1 MQVDTFEAVKNNVYS
16 VLGDLAKDL
25 HGPELDLLFSKFEA
39 CTGWPAP
46 DTLKAMDL
54 LKRLAHSDDEA
65 RLFFSQNVPGW
76 LETLC
81 ISDSAFNSSIPLQ
94 LLEEMQRQAGCSFT
108 DKPNQ
113 SSRCLRSCLLVD
125 APFCHSC
132 SVFTSRAPETPAQL
146 F

>member
-65 RLFFSQNVPGW
+65 RPFLSRHPPGG
-76 LETLC
+76 L
-81 ISDSAFNSSIPLQ
+81 
-94 LLEEMQRQAGCSFT
+94 G
-108 DKPNQ
+108 
-113 SSRCLRSCLLVD
+113 
-125 APFCHSC
+125 
-132 SVFTSRAPETPAQL
+132 TPVR
-146 F
+146 

>member
-1 MQVDTFEAVKNNVYS
+1 MRILAAAVWVQVDTFEAVKNNVYS

-65 RLFFSQNVPGW
+65 SFLERHPQVVPVYRGRPVVT
-76 LETLC
+76 E
-81 ISDSAFNSSIPLQ
+81 P
-94 LLEEMQRQAGCSFT
+94 FT
-108 DKPNQ
+108 
-113 SSRCLRSCLLVD
+113 
-125 APFCHSC
+125 
-132 SVFTSRAPETPAQL
+132 T
-146 F
+146 